1 MIFTVE
7 ETTLAA
13 AFDHSS
19 RSAAVMD
26 MMARLGMIDDKE
38 LREQVSRLKDKL
50 NTMNDEEFMKVDF
63 SGRRTLM
70 FFIEWTQGHSE
81 KQKRSSMTSVPGALR
96 SVP

>member
-26 MMARLGMIDDKE
+26 MMTRLGMIDDKE

-50 NTMNDEEFMKVDF
+50 NTINDEEFMKVDF
-63 SGRRTLM
+63 SVYEEDENEQMG
-70 FFIEWTQGHSE
+70 
-81 KQKRSSMTSVPGALR
+81 
-96 SVP
+96 

>member
-19 RSAAVMD
+19 RSAVVMD
-26 MMARLGMIDDKE
+26 MMAKLGMIEDKE

-50 NTMNDEEFMKVDF
+50 KTMKDEEFMKMDF
-63 SGRRTLM
+63 SVY
-70 FFIEWTQGHSE
+70 EE
-81 KQKRSSMTSVPGALR
+81 DEDE
-96 SVP
+96 